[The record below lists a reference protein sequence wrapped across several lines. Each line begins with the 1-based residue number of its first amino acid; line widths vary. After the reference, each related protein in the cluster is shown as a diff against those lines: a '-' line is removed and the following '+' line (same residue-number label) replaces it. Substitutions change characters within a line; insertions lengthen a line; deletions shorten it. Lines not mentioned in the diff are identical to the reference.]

1 MSGIDIDLGLISETE
16 KEINIIKSDYF
27 SQAKNV
33 VSQNINRL
41 DVNVLNKNSIEY
53 RLRKVV
59 ERLTGLEN
67 TMQKLGLY
75 IISVENNISEAE
87 GNVKKILK
95 EHLSDVP
102 LATGIGT
109 GGVVS
114 KNELAFSKSPF
125 SFISGTLKNGVGF
138 LNDKWLNAVNAYGD
152 LNDITQI
159 LGITEEDG
167 PLDILVKKIGIS
179 KPLQKTIKYINS
191 TVECID
197 ALEQGNYEKAA
208 ETGIDMAEDVL
219 IAATAGSV
227 PGAGLVKDLGKNM
240 VNNFADN
247 YGEYWNNPNIKN
259 LGKLIY
265 SSTFK
270 AAFDVGFDTGFDII
284 DKIPGGKVVTDYYR
298 ENTNGKTG
306 AAAYYDIG
314 RQTVDEVKEVV
325 KKSGGFGNFYMEG
338 VELMVDGF
346 KSIFQK

>member
-259 LGKLIY
+259 FGKLIY

-314 RQTVDEVKEVV
+314 RQIVDEVKEAV
-325 KKSGGFGNFYMEG
+325 KKAADLVTSTWKG
-338 VELMVDGF
+338 
-346 KSIFQK
+346 

>member
-167 PLDILVKKIGIS
+167 PLDILVKKNRN
-179 KPLQKTIKYINS
+179 K
-191 TVECID
+191 
-197 ALEQGNYEKAA
+197 
-208 ETGIDMAEDVL
+208 
-219 IAATAGSV
+219 
-227 PGAGLVKDLGKNM
+227 
-240 VNNFADN
+240 
-247 YGEYWNNPNIKN
+247 
-259 LGKLIY
+259 
-265 SSTFK
+265 
-270 AAFDVGFDTGFDII
+270 
-284 DKIPGGKVVTDYYR
+284 
-298 ENTNGKTG
+298 
-306 AAAYYDIG
+306 
-314 RQTVDEVKEVV
+314 
-325 KKSGGFGNFYMEG
+325 
-338 VELMVDGF
+338 
-346 KSIFQK
+346 